1 MNIQQIM
8 KQAQA
13 MQKKM
18 QEAQDKLANTEYEGV
33 AGGGMVTVKVNGK
46 SELISLSL
54 DPSIIDPED
63 KEVLEDLIVAA
74 FNDAKKKA
82 DEEASDAMGDVAG
95 GMGLP
100 PGMKL
105 PF

>member
-8 KQAQA
+8 KQAKA
-13 MQKKM
+13 MQQKVE
-18 QEAQDKLANTEYEGV
+18 EAQAKLMEMEFEGSS
-33 AGGGMVTVKVNGK
+33 GGDMVKVTITGQGQLTK
-46 SELISLSL
+46 LTLE
-54 DPSIIDPED
+54 PSIVDPED
-63 KEVLEDLIVAA
+63 IEVLEDLIVAA
-74 FNDAKKKA
+74 FNAAKKKA
-82 DEEASDAMGDVAG
+82 DEEAGSTMSDAAG

>member
-1 MNIQQIM
+1 MDINKLM

-18 QEAQDKLANTEYEGV
+18 VEMQENIAKQEYEGT
-33 AGGGMVTVKVNGK
+33 AGGGLVTVKVTGK
-46 SELISLSL
+46 GDLINLKI
-54 DPSIIDPED
+54 DPKLIDPEE
-63 KEVLEDLIVAA
+63 KEMLEDLIVAA

-82 DEEASDAMGDVAG
+82 DANANDAMGGLTA
-95 GMGLP
+95 GLP
-100 PGMKL
+100 GGFKM